1 MHPAKYN
8 GASTRDKIKRL
19 NQAHAYYCAM
29 LDGGGRRSNLQEALR
44 AIIETA
50 LGRSCFRALG
60 FYLKKAL
67 GEDPV
72 MAFLKRTRG

>member
-1 MHPAKYN
+1 
-8 GASTRDKIKRL
+8 
-19 NQAHAYYCAM
+19 M
-29 LDGGGRRSNLQEALR
+29 LDGGGRRSDLQEALR